1 MDIAIKIN
9 NKEEYLEAKEIL
21 IKKGFE
27 SDEPWN
33 NFIINDIINDNS
45 QHYLIIY
52 NDNIFESHI
61 HDGCCGII
69 YKDINKFLKDNE
81 SRKI

>member
-1 MDIAIKIN
+1 MEIAIKIK

-33 NFIINDIINDNS
+33 GYISNDMIKHDR
-45 QHYLIIY
+45 QHYLIID
-52 NDNIFESHI
+52 DNFFELHNHGGS
-61 HDGCCGII
+61 CEII
-69 YKDINKFLKDNE
+69 YKNINEFLKENDN
-81 SRKI
+81 RQI